1 MQEFSRGKA
10 LHDIEIIGT
19 TEETGTTIIFK
30 PDDTIFSTIVYDY
43 KTLATRLRDLAYLN
57 AGITLT
63 LTDKRELDAENNPKR
78 EVFFSVEGLKEFVR
92 YIDGA
97 KEHLIEDII
106 HINTEKQGIR

>member
-1 MQEFSRGKA
+1 MQEFLPGGKA

-63 LTDKRELDAENNPKR
+63 LTDKRELRRREQSQKR
-78 EVFFSVEGLKEFVR
+78 GILFGRRTERVR
-92 YIDGA
+92 PLHRRRQRAPD
-97 KEHLIEDII
+97 
-106 HINTEKQGIR
+106 